1 MLLDIIKDFKELYQV
16 FRGLDKGF
24 VEHKAGK
31 KFKNDKQT
39 FSPEVLL
46 NHLKGKQKI
55 AQYPLREDGT
65 CHFAAIDLDNPT
77 KCLKQAQ
84 KIWLFAQKIDID
96 LMPEISSSGN
106 NHLWLFF
113 REWVDGWRARR
124 LLTTLVRLAGFDVN
138 KEFQIEIFPK
148 YDFLKP
154 GKWGAAITLPLHGKS
169 VKRGKT
175 ILLDW
180 WDELLNEETP
190 SLKQMSMSKKQLDG
204 WIEDWQSPKKNLIP
218 SNMTAEEILQ
228 HYDCLKELKNFKKVD
243 EENLWCSC
251 PFGEHEDKKPSCHIF
266 NKALYYHCFGC
277 EQSGF
282 ISDIIEEI
290 KGVPWKE
297 LTKRDHIEIGEKGI
311 ITLMRKGQRTPVAD
325 FNMAITQSYQTEDD
339 QRLREITFTQHEKE
353 TIAIASAVDLSSKR
367 NFKEFCLK
375 RGTFHFE
382 GTDDELMQIIRTRDE
397 AADIKGVCKLYQSCG
412 FRDIKGF
419 DTTTFATREG
429 KLLFPNLDGIFR
441 TSKETFKVEF
451 PSSLD
456 YLIPFSNITKESLK
470 HPPKTKDELVSIF
483 HSAYPP
489 KLLNYIEL
497 SLGWTM
503 ALIYEPEI
511 RSQYGVFPILFIG
524 GPNSC
529 GKTALARNLLGLWG
543 SKAIIHIG
551 RTTTYVGLKRM
562 LTTCRGNPCCV
573 DDYRNVEEIRR
584 KDDLFRSTYDQ
595 IGGVK
600 GSKID
605 REIKTEV
612 ATAGLMVTGEQAP
625 IDIAFRTRTLM
636 NKMLSFTHKESI
648 KPFNEL
654 VDSIDKYTPI
664 AAREIIKKNPD
675 IWQRFYKRIE
685 FWIDIQKRGNITHS
699 RQALTWA
706 IAIAGYEILLEQ
718 RITKDFFMKFTIS
731 SFDEKEDRESED
743 MASDFLIMIDTL
755 VGKSE
760 QDRDALV
767 WIDDYFIMS
776 KGLLLLKSYSEI
788 YQKWQIFY
796 RQRYGIAA
804 PPRNAL
810 TSELYTRKL
819 LYLNPGKFQK
829 RIKGSNSK
837 WTAIRLWKATEELIP
852 NLLQQFEDEYDRS
865 LFDK

>member
-1 MLLDIIKDFKELYQV
+1 MNIIKDFTDLYQV

-31 KFKNDKQT
+31 KLKNDKQT

-77 KCLKQAQ
+77 KCLKQTQ
-84 KIWLFAQKIDID
+84 KIWLFGQKMNIE

-113 REWVDGWRARR
+113 KEWVDGWRARR
-124 LLTTLVRLAGFDVN
+124 LLTTLVRLAGFDTT

-180 WDELLNEETP
+180 WDELLNEEAP
-190 SLKQMSMSKKQLDG
+190 SLKQMSMSKKDLNAL
-204 WIEDWQSPKKNLIP
+204 IEDWQSPKKNLIP

-228 HYDCLKELKNFKKVD
+228 HYNCLKELKNFKKVD

-290 KGVPWKE
+290 KEVPWKE
-297 LTKRDHIEIGEKGI
+297 LTKRDHIEISEKGI

-325 FNMAITQSYQTEDD
+325 FNMTITQSYQTEDD
-339 QRLREITFTQHEKE
+339 QRLREITFTQNEKE
-353 TIAIASAVDLSSKR
+353 TIAIATATDLSAKR
-367 NFKEFCLK
+367 DFKKFCLE

-397 AADIKGVCKLYQSCG
+397 AADIKGICKLYQSCG
-412 FRDIKGF
+412 FRNRGF

-429 KLLFPNLDGIFR
+429 KLLFPNLDGIYR
-441 TSKETFKVEF
+441 TSKETFKIEF
-451 PSSLD
+451 PSTLD
-456 YLIPFSNITKESLK
+456 YLIPFSKITKESLK
-470 HPPKTKDELVSIF
+470 HPQKTKDELVSIF
-483 HSAYPP
+483 HSAYPHE
-489 KLLNYIEL
+489 LLSYIEL
-497 SLGWTM
+497 SLGWMM
-503 ALIYEPEI
+503 ANIYEPEI
-511 RSQYGVFPILFIG
+511 RAHYKIFPILFIA
-524 GPNSC
+524 GPNSS
-529 GKTALARNLLGLWG
+529 GKTKLAKNLLGLWG
-543 SKAIIHIG
+543 SKAIIQIG

-562 LTTCRGNPCCV
+562 LATLHGLPCCV
-573 DDYRNVEEIRR
+573 DDYRNSEEIRR
-584 KDDLFRSTYDQ
+584 KDDLFRSSYDQ

-600 GSKID
+600 GSRID
-605 REIKTEV
+605 REIKTEIPTATLIV
-612 ATAGLMVTGEQAP
+612 AGEQTP
-625 IDIAFRTRTLM
+625 IDIAFRSRSLII
-636 NKMLSFTHKESI
+636 KMLSHAHKQST
-648 KPFNEL
+648 KAFKEL
-654 VDSIDKYTPI
+654 IETIDDYTPI
-664 AAREIIKKNPD
+664 AAREIIKKDFD
-675 IWQRFYKRIE
+675 IWERFHKRIE
-685 FWIDIQKRGNITHS
+685 FWINIQKRGNITHS

-718 RITKDFFMKFTIS
+718 KITKDFFMKFAIS
-731 SFDEKEDRESED
+731 SLDEKEDRESED
-743 MASDFLIMIDTL
+743 MASDFLIMLDALIN
-755 VGKSE
+755 KSE
-760 QDRDALV
+760 QDRNALI
-767 WIDDYFIMS
+767 WLEDYFITN
-776 KGLLLLKSYSEI
+776 KGLLLLKSYPEM
-788 YQKWQIFY
+788 YQRWETLY
-796 RQRYGIAA
+796 RQRKGIAA

-810 TSELYTRKL
+810 TSELHTRKL
-819 LYLNPGKFQK
+819 LYKNPGKHQHRVSGK
-829 RIKGSNSK
+829 SSK
-837 WTAIRLWKATEELIP
+837 WTAIRLFNTTEELIP
-852 NLLQQFEDEYDRS
+852 NLTQQFEEEYDKP